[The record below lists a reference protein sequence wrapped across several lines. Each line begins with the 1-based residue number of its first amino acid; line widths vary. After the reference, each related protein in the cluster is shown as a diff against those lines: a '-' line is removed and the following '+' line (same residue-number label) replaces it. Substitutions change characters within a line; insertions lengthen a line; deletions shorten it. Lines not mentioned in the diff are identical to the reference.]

1 MDCWHWTPP
10 YFNTT
15 QSMVGWIWR
24 FRTTGIDAWGK
35 GGYCKVIHGFSTAW
49 KFGTPNPFIQRSTV
63 LSWWDFRDKVTET
76 QGGEINHLK
85 SQASYSGKPGK
96 QSKKRDWT
104 QYMVIAGHLAPHKRS
119 LQLLTHTG
127 NGHCPP
133 SWSLHLMTIH
143 GSSL

>member
-1 MDCWHWTPP
+1 MWV
-10 YFNTT
+10 YFIHGLLALNTSVLQYYT
-15 QSMVGWIWR
+15 IHGWLNLKIQNHR
-24 FRTTGIDAWGK
+24 DRCMGQRRA
-35 GGYCKVIHGFSTAW
+35 YCKVIHGFSTAW

-104 QYMVIAGHLAPHKRS
+104 QYMVIAGHLAPHKRP

-133 SWSLHLMTIH
+133 S
-143 GSSL
+143 